1 MGRRARYQ
9 MSIKKNPIAIFLY
22 DEEYYVVSIKDDVPR
37 LEKIIKEETMAA
49 LKVILSSYD
58 MID

>member
-1 MGRRARYQ
+1 